1 MIDKPGIYQDIPMED
16 YLGKLTPTESISG
29 SGLATIDAHTPAH
42 FWTESYLNP
51 ANTERG
57 TVATR
62 FGSACHMYLLEGPD
76 AFHAAYRI
84 KPADMNFSTKE
95 GKAWRDSGD
104 TRAIVTFD
112 DYETIKAMAAAVLA
126 KPKTAALF
134 RNTEREVTL
143 VDETRGIWTKARPD
157 ALSRKFKTAVNL
169 KTCEDARPDAIRKAL
184 HNYDHYVSAALCV
197 DMLKAL
203 TGDDYQYVLVFVE
216 KSAPHE
222 SARVMLPPTVLE
234 WGRLRYRRAL
244 NIFAEC
250 VKSGHWPGFRDETIT
265 ADLPPWAEKT
275 LQARHEAGEFT
286 QAAE

>member
-1 MIDKPGIYQDIPMED
+1 MIDKPGIYQNVPMDD
-16 YLGKLTPTESISG
+16 YLGQLTPTPSISG
-29 SGLATIDAHTPAH
+29 SGLATIDAMSPAHWFANSYMTPNREDRNTPATI
-42 FWTESYLNP
+42 F
-51 ANTERG
+51 G
-57 TVATR
+57 TATH
-62 FGSACHMYLLEGPD
+62 AYILEGPA
-76 AFHAAYRI
+76 AFHALFRI
-84 KPADMNFSTKE
+84 KPEGMNFATKE
-95 GKAWRDSGD
+95 GKEWKAAD
-104 TRAIVTFD
+104 TRQILTVE
-112 DYETIKAMAAAVLA
+112 DYDRIKAMDAAIKA

>member
-1 MIDKPGIYQDIPMED
+1 MIDKPGFYPDVPMAD
-16 YLGKLTPTESISG
+16 YLGQLTPTPSISG
-29 SGLATIDAHTPAH
+29 SGLATIDGTSAAHWWAG
-42 FWTESYLNP
+42 SYLNP
-51 ANTERG
+51 ANTERE
-57 TVATR
+57 TPATR
-62 FGSACHMYLLEGPD
+62 FGSACHMFVLEGEK

-84 KPADMNFSTKE
+84 KPADMNFSTKD

-104 TRAIVTFD
+104 TRAIVTFE
-112 DYETIKAMAAAVLA
+112 DYETIKAMALALHA
-126 KPKTAALF
+126 KPKNAALF
-134 RNTEREVTL
+134 RDTEREITL
-143 VDETRGIWTKARPD
+143 VDSTRGIWTKARPD
-157 ALSRKFKTAVNL
+157 ALSRRFKIAVNL
-169 KTCEDARPDAIRKAL
+169 KTCEDARPDAIQKAL

-250 VKSGHWPGFRDETIT
+250 VKSGHWPGYHDQTIT
-265 ADLPPWAEKT
+265 ADLPPWAEKS
-275 LQARHEAGEFT
+275 LQARHEAGDFT